1 MQSYILLLKE
11 RRVVILLSGLYLLAG
26 PYCNRTWDGWL
37 CWSDVAAGT
46 VSVQRCPD
54 YFQDFNPSGK
64 SAWASSSMYFLIK
77 QAFRVLMPPVCP
89 IRVITT

>member
-1 MQSYILLLKE
+1 MQSYILLLKDYYE
-11 RRVVILLSGLYLLAG
+11 IKVVILLSVLYLFPG

-64 SAWASSSMYFLIK
+64 CAQASTATYFFIK
-77 QAFRVLMPPVCP
+77 
-89 IRVITT
+89 